1 MRDPGNVLRVQ
12 FERFVDQQ
20 LIQTAVFPEDER
32 IVEAGDQKDVLDL
45 ERHQVVEAFEARFGV
60 EERFGDGAGGHSQM
74 NLSRLSDTQ
83 VANRTCCSPF
93 PQSLWH
99 TFVNVKLPNIVRS
112 LASLETRATVLA
124 FPVSMARGNI
134 GKVFLIRWQP
144 FGCFKNTYNKAIRP
158 GQHRLCA
165 LSQNTCTCPQVSNAV
180 F

>member
-83 VANRTCCSPF
+83 EPNRTCCSPF
-93 PQSLWH
+93 PQSLCH
-99 TFVNVKLPNIVRS
+99 SFVNVKLPNI
-112 LASLETRATVLA
+112 
-124 FPVSMARGNI
+124 
-134 GKVFLIRWQP
+134 
-144 FGCFKNTYNKAIRP
+144 C
-158 GQHRLCA
+158 
-165 LSQNTCTCPQVSNAV
+165 LSCSPLKPKTPT
-180 F
+180 